1 MITNNHKNSLEL
13 EKVLLM
19 LSGLAS
25 CEGSR
30 QMALELQPSFS
41 YKACQKQMQLTAD
54 AHTLSCKFGSP
65 GVLNIKTTAVAALKK
80 ASVGARLTT
89 REILD
94 IAAILQTVSLLH
106 KYQKEAAEE
115 GLLSLA
121 ESFLLL
127 GNFTPLE
134 RRIADIIISE
144 EEISDFASPALST
157 IRQKLRSTKQSIRTQ
172 LDGMIRST
180 TYQKYLQEQI
190 ITLRNGRYVV
200 PVKAEYRSEVR
211 GMLHDTSSSGATVF
225 IEPMAV
231 VEANNDI
238 RILEQK
244 ETEEIDRILHELS
257 VEIGKSAEQIEANY
271 QIILELDLLF
281 AKTRL
286 GLKMRAG
293 IPQITNDYKITLK
306 NARHP
311 LIAVD
316 KVVPINVTLGEEFD
330 VLVITGPNTGGKTVV
345 LKTMGL
351 LTLMMMCGLM
361 IPAGDGSSISVF
373 EDVLVDIGDE
383 QSIEQSLSTFSAHM
397 TNIVSIMEVAK
408 AGSLVLFDELGSG
421 TDPVEGA
428 ALAVSIIQ
436 QLMLYGCKVV
446 ATTHY
451 PEIKLFAFDTQRVE
465 NGSCEFD
472 VETLKP
478 TYKLLIGVPGRS
490 NAFAIS
496 QRLGLSQ
503 NIIENAK
510 NYVSPE
516 NSKLEDMVA
525 ELEKT
530 RLELEKE
537 KLTAQMLNKEV
548 AKAKKEA
555 AEIHRV
561 TEEAKQKELERARAK
576 AMQMVEDVKFSAGR
590 MLNELEDIKK
600 QKDSDGFEDLVAKA
614 RSQYNKHLDEL
625 YNKADPVEKKKVK
638 KILNKRQIKIGDNVF
653 SEEFNKA
660 GTALTNEDAKGQVTV
675 QLGVMKMQLSA
686 AALRLQEDKPK
697 VTYKGGNVSLKGVK
711 GNASRSGSTELDL
724 RGYNLDSAL
733 LDLDKFIDNCVLSG
747 IKVVTIIHGK
757 GTGVLRSGITEHLR
771 KHKSVENYRLGNY
784 GEGESGVT
792 ILELK

>member
-13 EKVLLM
+13 DKVLLM
-19 LSGLAS
+19 LSALAN

-30 QMALELQPSFS
+30 QMALALQPSFS
-41 YKACQKQMQLTAD
+41 YKECQKQMQHTAD

-65 GVLNIKTTAVAALKK
+65 GVLNIKTTTASAVKK
-80 ASVGARLTT
+80 AAVGSRLTT

-94 IAAILQTVSLLH
+94 IAAILQTVGLLQ
-106 KYQKEAAEE
+106 KYKKEAADE
-115 GLLSLA
+115 GLLSLE
-121 ESFLLL
+121 ESFSLL
-127 GNFTPLE
+127 GNFTVLE
-134 RRIADIIISE
+134 RKIADIIISE
-144 EEISDFASPALST
+144 EEINDFASPALAA
-157 IRQKLRSTKQSIRTQ
+157 IRQKLRSTKQGIRTQ
-172 LDGMIRST
+172 LDSMIRSA

-190 ITLRNGRYVV
+190 ITLRNGRFVV
-200 PVKAEYRSEVR
+200 PVKAEYRSEVK

-257 VEIGKSAEQIEANY
+257 VEIGNVAEQIEANY
-271 QIILELDLLF
+271 ALILELDLLF

-293 IPQITNDYKITLK
+293 IPTITNDYKITLK

-311 LIAVD
+311 LIAPE

-397 TNIVSIMEVAK
+397 TNTVSIMEVAK
-408 AGSLVLFDELGSG
+408 EGSLVLFDELGSG

-451 PEIKLFAFDTQRVE
+451 PEIKLFAFDTPRVE

-472 VETLKP
+472 VETLRP

-496 QRLGLSQ
+496 ERLGLSSH
-503 NIIENAK
+503 IIENAK

-530 RLELEKE
+530 RVELEKE

-548 AKAKKEA
+548 MKAKKEA
-555 AEIHRV
+555 SEIRRI
-561 TEEAKQKELERARAK
+561 TEDAKQKELEQARAK

-590 MLNELEDIKK
+590 LLNELEDIKK
-600 QKDSDGFEDLVAKA
+600 QKETDDFDDLVAKA

-638 KILNKRQIKIGDNVF
+638 KILNKRKIKKGDSVF

-660 GTALTNEDAKGQVTV
+660 GTALTAEDAKGNVMV
-675 QLGVMKMQLSA
+675 QMGVMKMQLSA
-686 AALRLQEDKPK
+686 SALRLQDDKPK
-697 VTYKGGNVSLKGVK
+697 VTYKSGNVSLKGVK

-747 IKVVTIIHGK
+747 LKVVTIIHGK

-771 KHKSVENYRLGNY
+771 KHKSVESYRLGNY